1 MNTDNCLQYNSSK
14 DSCDVC
20 FPGYA
25 YDNNICSTDCSNSS
39 LVPIYKS
46 GTCNQKQYL
55 IAQIA
60 GDDRSVSYNNTV
72 VLDASITQYPNN
84 SSPLYYTW
92 FCTKDTNPS
101 LSCES
106 NRAVKL
112 NVRSTSPV
120 LVIPPH
126 TYPIDASYNFSVKV
140 ESEDGNSSVYYVQLT
155 FKNNTRRVN
164 IEYQRPLYRLCPSD
178 YYTFSVNDEYNV
190 PGRYFV
196 DWNTSYGRIYW
207 NNQSSLTAM
216 TYRFVSDQTPFPAL
230 IKVSVNV
237 WSQSDTLMG
246 EASTLF
252 SVNRPATDGSISI
265 SPVSGG
271 IPLSTLFQISADGWN
286 DLDGGPLTYAFYYR
300 HNFNVTGPKKIL
312 YYTITDY
319 SPANQ
324 ISTYLPNISP
334 LVIVL
339 SIKDVTGCHSN
350 VSRVF
355 DLTTQI
361 KDAAQTFDDL
371 AAFSKIILQGDQ
383 GVSASS
389 IRVLTDELISADELL
404 YCKYNTDLS
413 MSSCL
418 PGAIPNR
425 CQTLFHCSSRG
436 QCSNGRCICDQG
448 YHLADCSMNT
458 TTFNR
463 QVDARMALINF
474 AASYFSNTMDHEKV
488 RAAADLMLE
497 LSKRV
502 YLNTNHT
509 YKEILDSLNALFEI
523 SSTYS
528 GTSALQMINI
538 TAEIISNVL
547 HGVIEASCGLTTNYS
562 IYAVQQSIT
571 LLSNLSDLYIKN
583 VNNVSAEIILE
594 TSMLL
599 VYVQNL
605 SSSELSNLMINAGK
619 SYPQVQVGT
628 VPNASV
634 LPDYLIANYIY
645 LKSDPLE
652 CNDSAPSNFTLIFK
666 NASSLQ
672 PVDLSVNVK
681 ISYNNETFYWV
692 QCFAPACS
700 QSTDSAGNPTCD
712 CVDISAFNLTTQL
725 SNYHNL
731 SRLYAPKTI
740 LITIDPK
747 DPLSSRWSFWVA
759 FSFSLCS
766 LLGFAIVKL
775 TKTDFCFIAKIKRY
789 NEVKK
794 PLDGCYKLFVMIL
807 FLNPICNLL
816 IYKSTRISKSL
827 RLLLLYVRASSV
839 LMFSGVFIS
848 EATVICFNLWETHT
862 HSIHLQAT
870 KPTDVSAP
878 LIACVFLVIPTY
890 TLLLEKLLSSDE
902 EEMTVNSMRTANYM

>member
-1 MNTDNCLQYNSSK
+1 MNIENCLQYNSSK

-20 FPGYA
+20 FPGYI

-46 GTCNQKQYL
+46 GTCNQNQPL

-60 GDDRSVSYNNTV
+60 GDDRSVPYNDKV
-72 VLDASITQYPNN
+72 VLNASITQYPNN

-106 NRAVKL
+106 NRTVKL
-112 NVRSTSPV
+112 NVRSTSPL

-126 TYPIDASYNFSVKV
+126 TYPINASYNFSVKV

-155 FKNNTRRVN
+155 FKNNTRSVN
-164 IEYQRPLYRLCPSD
+164 IEYQRPLYRFCLSD
-178 YYTFSVNDEYNV
+178 YYTFWVNDEYND
-190 PGRYFV
+190 PDRYFV
-196 DWNTSYGRIYW
+196 SWMSSYGGNFDIGPAKTTITPRYEVGIDSLP
-207 NNQSSLTAM
+207 SSIKISVEVQDM
-216 TYRFVSDQTPFPAL
+216 NSRHL
-230 IKVSVNV
+230 I
-237 WSQSDTLMG
+237 G
-246 EASTLF
+246 EASTQF
-252 SVNRPATDGSISI
+252 SMNRAATNGTINI
-265 SPVSGG
+265 SPASGG
-271 IPLSTLFQISADGWN
+271 IPLSTLFQISADGWI
-286 DLDGGPLTYAFYYR
+286 DLDGGPLTYAFYYNG
-300 HNFNVTGPKKIL
+300 NFNQTLSVNDSSRSSTTSTYVML
-312 YYTITDY
+312 ADY
-319 SPANQ
+319 STANQ
-324 ISTYLPNISP
+324 INTYLPNISP
-334 LVIVL
+334 LMIVV
-339 SIKDVTGCHSN
+339 SIKDATGCHTNRSAL
-350 VSRVF
+350 F
-355 DLTTQI
+355 ALTTQV
-361 KDAAQTFDDL
+361 KDTAQTLDDL
-371 AAFSKIILQGDQ
+371 MTFSNVISKGDQ

-389 IRVLTDELISADELL
+389 IKILKDELEVANKLL
-404 YCKYNTDLS
+404 DCKYNADLS

-418 PGAIPNR
+418 PGAIPDR
-425 CQTLFHCSSRG
+425 CQTPFHCSLRG

-463 QVDARMALINF
+463 QVDARMALISF
-474 AASYFSNTMDHEKV
+474 AASYFSNSMDHEKV
-488 RAAADLMLE
+488 RAAADLMQV

-502 YLNTNHT
+502 YLNTNDT
-509 YKEILDSLNALFEI
+509 YKEILDSLDTLLEVA
-523 SSTYS
+523 STYS
-528 GTSALQMINI
+528 QSATLQMMNI

-547 HGVIEASCGLTTNYS
+547 YGVIEASCGLTTNYS

-571 LLSNLSDLYIKN
+571 LLSNLSDLYVKN
-583 VNNVSAEIILE
+583 VNNVNTEVMFE
-594 TSMLL
+594 TPMLL

-628 VPNASV
+628 VSDASV
-634 LPDYLIANYIY
+634 LPDYLLANFIY
-645 LKSDPLE
+645 LKSDPLK
-652 CNDSAPSNFTLIFK
+652 CNDTSSENFTLIFK
-666 NASSLQ
+666 DPVSLQ
-672 PVDLSVNVK
+672 PIDLSVNVK
-681 ISYNNETFYWV
+681 LSYENKSFYWV
-692 QCFAPACS
+692 QCFAPACTR
-700 QSTDSAGNPTCD
+700 STDSAGNPTCD

-816 IYKSTRISKSL
+816 IYQSTRISKSL
-827 RLLLLYVRASSV
+827 RLLLLYVRALSV
-839 LMFSGVFIS
+839 LMFSGIFSS
-848 EATVICFNLWETHT
+848 EVTVICF
-862 HSIHLQAT
+862 
-870 KPTDVSAP
+870 
-878 LIACVFLVIPTY
+878 
-890 TLLLEKLLSSDE
+890 
-902 EEMTVNSMRTANYM
+902 